1 MSGKTV
7 LVVAAHPDDEILGC
21 GGSIARHLDEGDAVH
36 VVFLAD
42 GIGAREPDDEP
53 QAREEREMAARSAA
67 KLLGVDSLDFLNH
80 PDNRLD
86 TVALLDLVKPIEQR
100 VEQLKPSTVYTHHPG
115 DLNVDHR
122 RTCEATLTACRPQPG
137 TPVLRILF
145 FEVLSSTEWS
155 NGLGEGFRPNW
166 YVGIESQLDRKLKAL
181 ECYALEMRESPH
193 PRSGPA
199 VEALARLRGS
209 ACGLK
214 AAEAFVLHREINL

>member
-137 TPVLRILF
+137 PPVLRILF

-155 NGLGEGFRPNW
+155 NGLGEVFRPNW

-181 ECYALEMRESPH
+181 ECYASEMRGFPH

-199 VEALARLRGS
+199 VEALVRLRGS